1 MVKRSVVKQPSTVC
15 EPFIR
20 VGDAV
25 RLLYELQPIIVV
37 DAITYKEHFIAETHV
52 HVFPAKKQEYRLFD
66 SVAGIF
72 MGTDYLSLNDR
83 RAPNGIS
90 QRLKYKFMFGSNM
103 VFINPNAVEV
113 IAKYA
118 DILEEK
124 ESE

>member
-1 MVKRSVVKQPSTVC
+1 MVKRIPVKQPSSVC

-25 RLLYELQPIIVV
+25 KLLYALHPTVVV
-37 DAITYKEHFIAETHV
+37 DARTYKEHFIAEPHT
-52 HVFPAKKQEYRLFD
+52 FSLSIKNQEHRLFD
-66 SVAGIF
+66 NVAGIF
-72 MGTDYLSLNDR
+72 MGTDYLSLIDR

-90 QRLKYKFMFGSNM
+90 QRLKYKFMFGTNM
-103 VFINPNAVEV
+103 IFIDPNAVEV

-118 DILEEK
+118 DTEK